1 MEDEN
6 LYIVRE
12 IIVANDKQL
21 NKDVLSTRILELEFS
36 VRILNS
42 LKNENIIYLGDL
54 VSFTEDQLKK
64 FRNMGMVSIIEIKEK
79 LAEKNLELGMNL
91 PNWPHDNINES
102 LNQRSFEK
110 KKIKEKINLE
120 SVLELIREFDETTL
134 SLRSKNAL
142 RNLGCNYIGDILF
155 LKKEDLYK
163 INNLGSKSILEI
175 EKYINSLNFKF
186 EEEIAPWSKNIILN
200 LREKL
205 HNKVSTETKE
215 ELFKKDQFLEIELK
229 RILNESI
236 NISKKNEK
244 IKSRIIDVLINR
256 FGLDG
261 SPAKTL
267 ETIGQKYNVTRERI
281 RQNQENGLRKLKI
294 ISPIT
299 PILDKVFEELLKSLP
314 VTETEFNKILKEKNL
329 TKLEWD
335 FKGLQDFYE
344 TFGTTLDFYI
354 TKLNNIKIITK
365 SSNDNFF
372 TLVLKNVNKRISNT
386 GLFSLSDCMN
396 FKDIYLNDIK
406 KETVKKIIQT
416 RPLFQWLDDKE
427 NYFTYYSNRNRLSNL
442 IAKTAVSSKTAN
454 IDNLFKNIKKN
465 YRIHKNISFNKDV
478 FISFCKVCFN
488 CEIDD
493 KNYINF
499 KSSKSELSDFKGYD
513 GNIIAPNEAKMIKIF
528 NDYGPILYIEDLKD
542 FSKLQSIGSDSLTM
556 MLQFSPIFYRID
568 KGFYTLSGGKKL
580 NKMEKVISIINV
592 ESSTFSKEECPPVKN
607 KNTYIEV
614 NKNGSLLKALP
625 YKRPL
630 RTLPDGSYGVVY
642 KKQVYPVITSLIEID
657 GIRKEKEIN

>member
-1 MEDEN
+1 M
-6 LYIVRE
+6 
-12 IIVANDKQL
+12 
-21 NKDVLSTRILELEFS
+21 
-36 VRILNS
+36 
-42 LKNENIIYLGDL
+42 
-54 VSFTEDQLKK
+54 
-64 FRNMGMVSIIEIKEK
+64 
-79 LAEKNLELGMNL
+79 
-91 PNWPHDNINES
+91 
-102 LNQRSFEK
+102 
-110 KKIKEKINLE
+110 
-120 SVLELIREFDETTL
+120 
-134 SLRSKNAL
+134 
-142 RNLGCNYIGDILF
+142 
-155 LKKEDLYK
+155 
-163 INNLGSKSILEI
+163 
-175 EKYINSLNFKF
+175 
-186 EEEIAPWSKNIILN
+186 
-200 LREKL
+200 
-205 HNKVSTETKE
+205 
-215 ELFKKDQFLEIELK
+215 
-229 RILNESI
+229 
-236 NISKKNEK
+236 
-244 IKSRIIDVLINR
+244 
-256 FGLDG
+256 DG

-442 IAKTAVSSKTAN
+442 ITKIAVSSKTAN

-465 YRIHKNISFNKDV
+465 YRIDKNISFNKDV
-478 FISFCKVCFN
+478 FTSFCKACFD
-488 CEIDD
+488 CEIND

-499 KSSKSELSDFKGYD
+499 KSSESKLSDHKGYD
-513 GNIIAPNEAKMIKIF
+513 GNIIAPNESKIMKLF
-528 NDYGPILYIEDLKD
+528 NDYGPILDWSDLKE
-542 FSKLQSIGSDSLTM
+542 LSLKVGVSEASLNM
-556 MLQFSPIFYRID
+556 IMQFSILFQRID
-568 KGFYTLSGGKKL
+568 KATYILSNKKYDLKNIKTLKIDL
-580 NKMEKVISIINV
+580 
-592 ESSTFSKEECPPVKN
+592 STDSFPLKDCEYIKN
-607 KNTYIEV
+607 EIAYIEV
-614 NKNGSLLKALP
+614 YDLGEYKNSLNYP
-625 YKRPL
+625 RPL
-630 RTLPDGSYGVVY
+630 RKIMNKYKGVSFDGRVY
-642 KKQVYPVITSLIEID
+642 TIKKS
-657 GIRKEKEIN
+657 N

>member
-12 IIVANDKQL
+12 IIVASDKQL
-21 NKDVLSTRILELEFS
+21 NKDVLSTRIVELEFS
-36 VRILNS
+36 VKTLNS

-64 FRNMGMVSIIEIKEK
+64 FRNMGMVSITEIKEK

-91 PNWPHDNINES
+91 PNWPTDNINES
-102 LNQRSFEK
+102 LNQRIFEK

-120 SVLELIREFDETTL
+120 SVLELIKEFDETTL

-142 RNLGCNYIGDILF
+142 RNLGCYYIGDILF
-155 LKKEDLYK
+155 LKKEDLYRV
-163 INNLGSKSILEI
+163 INLGYKSILEI
-175 EKYINSLNFKF
+175 EEYINSLNFKF
-186 EEEIAPWSKNIILN
+186 EEEIEPWSKDIILN

-236 NISKKNEK
+236 KISKKNEK

-314 VTETEFNKILKEKNL
+314 VTETEFNETLKEKNL

-344 TFGTTLDFYI
+344 SFGTTLDFYI

-442 IAKTAVSSKTAN
+442 ITKTVVSSKTAN

-465 YRIHKNISFNKDV
+465 YRVHKNISFNKDV
-478 FISFCKVCFN
+478 FTSFCKACFD
-488 CEIDD
+488 CEIND

-499 KSSKSELSDFKGYD
+499 KSSKSKLSDFKGYD
-513 GNIIAPNEAKMIKIF
+513 GNIIAPNEAKMMKIF

-568 KGFYTLSGGKKL
+568 KGFYTLSGKKKL

-625 YKRPL
+625 YQRPL
-630 RTLPDGSYGVVY
+630 RTLPDGNYGVVF
-642 KKQVYPVITSLIEID
+642 KKQVFPIIKIF
-657 GIRKEKEIN
+657 KEINNKREEIEIN

>member
-1 MEDEN
+1 MEDGN

-12 IIVANDKQL
+12 IIVASDKQL
-21 NKDVLSTRILELEFS
+21 NKDVLSTRIVELEFS
-36 VRILNS
+36 VRTLNS

-91 PNWPHDNINES
+91 PNWPPDNINES

-110 KKIKEKINLE
+110 KKVKEKINLE
-120 SVLELIREFDETTL
+120 SVLELIKEFDETIL

-142 RNLGCNYIGDILF
+142 RNLGCYYIGDILF

-163 INNLGSKSILEI
+163 VNNLGYKSILEI
-175 EKYINSLNFKF
+175 EEYINSLNFKF
-186 EEEIAPWSKNIILN
+186 EEEIEPWSKNIILN

-215 ELFKKDQFLEIELK
+215 ELFKKDRFLEIELK

-314 VTETEFNKILKEKNL
+314 VTETEFNETLKEKNL

-442 IAKTAVSSKTAN
+442 ITKIAVSSKTAN

-465 YRIHKNISFNKDV
+465 YRIDKNISFNKDV
-478 FISFCKVCFN
+478 FTSFCKACFD
-488 CEIDD
+488 CEIND

-499 KSSKSELSDFKGYD
+499 KSSESKLSDHKGYD
-513 GNIIAPNEAKMIKIF
+513 GNIIAPNESKIMKLF
-528 NDYGPILYIEDLKD
+528 NDYGPILDWSDLKE
-542 FSKLQSIGSDSLTM
+542 LSLKVGVSEASLNM
-556 MLQFSPIFYRID
+556 IMQFSILFQRID
-568 KGFYTLSGGKKL
+568 KATYILSNKKYDLKNIKTLKIDL
-580 NKMEKVISIINV
+580 
-592 ESSTFSKEECPPVKN
+592 STDSFPLKDCEYIKN
-607 KNTYIEV
+607 EIAYIEV
-614 NKNGSLLKALP
+614 YDLGEYKNSLNYP
-625 YKRPL
+625 RPL
-630 RTLPDGSYGVVY
+630 RKIMNKYKGVSFDGRVY
-642 KKQVYPVITSLIEID
+642 TIKKS
-657 GIRKEKEIN
+657 N